1 MNVKSNTFYYRMIS
15 CILGLILLAPL
26 SASADV
32 FYYKD
37 IGHIVRLGPNSISI
51 DDPDY
56 VFSPG
61 VKIKKLN
68 GKLISTKD
76 LKIGDYVELN
86 IMKLD
91 GKYLVKSI
99 NFLPTPTD

>member
-1 MNVKSNTFYYRMIS
+1 MNVKSNTFYHRMIS
-15 CILGLILLAPL
+15 GIMGLILLAPL
-26 SASADV
+26 SASAEV

-37 IGHIVRLGPNSISI
+37 IGHIARLGSNSISI

-56 VFSPG
+56 SFAPG

-86 IMKLD
+86 VMKLD
-91 GKYLVKSI
+91 GKRLVQSI
-99 NFLPTPTD
+99 NYLPAPTD